1 MRAIRS
7 EYAVNLALANTR
19 PAVNT
24 HHNKKAAADN
34 RGTSAAGGAAFV
46 FLFAACFFPFFL

>member
-7 EYAVNLALANTR
+7 EYAVNVALANTR
-19 PAVNT
+19 PAANT
-24 HHNKKAAADN
+24 RHNKREAADD
-34 RGTSAAGGAAFV
+34 RGTNAAGGAAFV